1 MSNDVMISVR
11 GLKRSFGKLQAVKGV
26 SFDIHRGQVVG
37 FIGANG
43 AGKTTTM
50 RMISTLEMPDAGEIT
65 ICGCDA
71 VDDPNS
77 VRSKIGWV
85 PDDFGRYQNVTIFEY
100 LDFFAR
106 AFDYQ
111 DQERKNRIQEVMDFT
126 GLTELKD
133 RFIDK
138 LSKGQGQRVCLG
150 RALLHDPEVLLMDEP
165 AAGLDPKARMELK
178 NLIRILAEEG
188 KTIFISSH
196 ILSELSEIC
205 DTMIFLEKGEV
216 LHHGGAEELKRGARE
231 GICVKIKML
240 NDPQVLEKWADMNPG
255 ISLMDKTNQGG
266 RLIFEE
272 GSDEFVAETLKRMIN
287 EGIQV
292 IEFTREEK
300 TLESAFVDLLNQ
312 VEEKELVVK

>member
-165 AAGLDPKARMELK
+165 AAGLNPKARMELK